1 MFQDRVIDV
10 IADTKS
16 TLAVR
21 LKNDYSPAVVNE
33 KRNQYWNY
41 FDSNIISYLLGKFLE
56 LRYE

>member
-1 MFQDRVIDV
+1 MLQDRVIDV
-10 IADTKS
+10 NADTKS

-21 LKNDYSPAVVNE
+21 LKSYYSPAVVNE